1 MQTHKDKIVNHQ
13 VHAKIEQLLDTLQ
26 NDVANVERSKEVVDE
41 LNREILILRIAQE
54 VFSSINDQ
62 LLSVEKLNTVSSA
75 IDNLS
80 TEFNRYKSYNQ
91 EPYFSNMITYS
102 DQIMSN
108 VAGYRINDDMQY
120 RILTKYADNITYILG
135 VLKTSIHCN
144 NADLIKQEEKIKE
157 LDTKIGNIKSD
168 IDRNKKA
175 ADDSNEAR
183 LSQLETRISEF
194 KARMEAEADRLKKR
208 NDEEIQKSTDI
219 AKEKM
224 LKMAEDYKH
233 ASNEVMETTVK
244 LQEETDAILKDYV
257 EKVKAIVGQVNTT
270 MFSYKYKEVADN
282 AAKRNFHWNLAGFI
296 CVLVSLGIC
305 YWTFVYMSGNTK
317 DEHFMFGAIARSVM
331 VMIALTATAHCFNQA
346 DKQGK
351 IERYARKI
359 EMELIAFDTFVE
371 NLPDEE
377 KQELKQSVVKRIF
390 IDRDNIIDE
399 SAVSKGNTVVDL
411 LQKILERISSIGAT
425 K

>member
-1 MQTHKDKIVNHQ
+1 MQTHKEKIVNHQ
-13 VHAKIEQLLDTLQ
+13 VHTKIEQMLETLQ
-26 NDVANVERSKEVVDE
+26 KDVANVERSREVVDE

-62 LLSVEKLNTVSSA
+62 LLSVEKLNTVNSA

-91 EPYFSNMITYS
+91 ESYFSNMITYS

-108 VAGYRINDDMQY
+108 IASYRVNDDMQY

-144 NADLIKQEEKIKE
+144 NAELIKQEEKVKE
-157 LDTKIGNIKSD
+157 LGTKIGNIKSD
-168 IDRNKKA
+168 IDKHKKA

-183 LSQLETRISEF
+183 LNQLETSISDF
-194 KARMEAEADRLKKR
+194 KARMEAEADRLKQR
-208 NDEEIQKSTDI
+208 NDEAIQKSTDS
-219 AKEKM
+219 AEDKM
-224 LKMAEDYKH
+224 LKVAENYKR
-233 ASNEVMETTVK
+233 ASDAVMEATVK
-244 LQEETDAILKDYV
+244 MQQETDATLKDYV
-257 EKVKAIVGQVNTT
+257 EKVKAIVGQVNTA

-282 AAKRNFHWNLAGFI
+282 AADRNLKWNVVGFI
-296 CVLVSLGIC
+296 CVVVSLVIC
-305 YWTFVYMSGNTK
+305 YFTFVYMSSNTN
-317 DEHFMFGAIARSVM
+317 DEHFLFGAAARGVM

-399 SAVSKGNTVVDL
+399 SAVNKGNTVVDL
-411 LQKILERISSIGAT
+411 LQKILERISSIGAA

>member
-224 LKMAEDYKH
+224 LKMAED
-233 ASNEVMETTVK
+233 
-244 LQEETDAILKDYV
+244 
-257 EKVKAIVGQVNTT
+257 
-270 MFSYKYKEVADN
+270 
-282 AAKRNFHWNLAGFI
+282 
-296 CVLVSLGIC
+296 
-305 YWTFVYMSGNTK
+305 
-317 DEHFMFGAIARSVM
+317 
-331 VMIALTATAHCFNQA
+331 
-346 DKQGK
+346 
-351 IERYARKI
+351 
-359 EMELIAFDTFVE
+359 
-371 NLPDEE
+371 
-377 KQELKQSVVKRIF
+377 
-390 IDRDNIIDE
+390 
-399 SAVSKGNTVVDL
+399 
-411 LQKILERISSIGAT
+411 
-425 K
+425 